1 MAEFEL
7 KALITGVDR
16 LSPALSKMQK
26 KIRGFKRQAEEASQ
40 GGLALGGG
48 LAAGL
53 TLSLKSYADQE
64 NAATGLKVAMMDANG
79 EVGKSFQD
87 INKLAIGLGNQL
99 PGTTADFQNMMQM
112 LVRQGIPA
120 ENILGGVGKA
130 TAYLAVQLKKTPEA
144 AAEFAAKMQDA
155 TGTASEDMMGLFDTI
170 QKAFYLGVDDTN
182 MLSFF
187 TKTSSVLKMVNKD
200 GLQAAQSLAPI
211 SVMMDQMGMNG
222 ESAGN
227 ALRKV
232 IQSGLSVKKIRD
244 VNKIMARQKL
254 GVQLDFTDGK
264 GSFGGLDN
272 MFRQLAKLRK
282 LTDVKRTG
290 VLKAIFGDDAETLQ
304 VVNALIDKGKDGY
317 DQIQQKMNK
326 QASLNK
332 RVQAQLGTLSNL
344 WEAMT
349 GTATNGLAA
358 IGGAFSGDAKNITQW
373 LGELGEKFTKFADK
387 NPRVIRG
394 VVGLAAG
401 LAILKLGL
409 MGVGGAISI
418 VSRIMSMTPIGMI
431 ATAIALAAGLI
442 ITNWDVVGPYFKKL
456 WETIGPYFEAGWE
469 LLKKV
474 FAWSPLGM
482 VINNWGPVVKWFQ
495 DMWDKLK
502 PIIEWFTD
510 SSGDTVDAINS
521 AQWGAG
527 AYDAYGTGIPARGYT
542 PYSAVDLA
550 QSNNAS
556 GATGPNPFMINKASA
571 PKVDGEIKVS
581 FVNSPSGIAPP
592 DIPVGFV
599 AVFNS
604 DEASWHLVE
613 DHRGKTVYD
622 VASGDS
628 LFISELGPLPE
639 NITWLSPEGEF
650 QKWNGT
656 AWVKDTEA
664 EKLFRIREA
673 EETKNSLM
681 QVASEHIAPL
691 QDAADL
697 EIATEEET
705 SLLEAWKKYRV
716 LLNRVDTSTAP
727 DIEWPAIPVME

>member
-26 KIRGFKRQAEEASQ
+26 KIRGFKRQAEEASK

-373 LGELGEKFTKFADK
+373 LGELGEKFTKFADE

-409 MGVGGAISI
+409 MGVGSAISI

-482 VINNWGPVVKWFQ
+482 VINNWGPIVKWFQ
-495 DMWDKLK
+495 DMWEKLR
-502 PIIEWFTD
+502 PIIEWFSD
-510 SSGDTVDAINS
+510 GASDTVAAANA
-521 AQWGAG
+521 AQWGVG
-527 AYDAYGTGIPARGYT
+527 GYGAYGTGVASSGYNPYQIKQGTATQPKGTITVEFKGAPQGMSVTDTRSSGIDVIHDVGYT
-542 PYSAVDLA
+542 RI
-550 QSNNAS
+550 
-556 GATGPNPFMINKASA
+556 GRTGM
-571 PKVDGEIKVS
+571 G
-581 FVNSPSGIAPP
+581 G
-592 DIPVGFV
+592 
-599 AVFNS
+599 
-604 DEASWHLVE
+604 
-613 DHRGKTVYD
+613 
-622 VASGDS
+622 
-628 LFISELGPLPE
+628 
-639 NITWLSPEGEF
+639 
-650 QKWNGT
+650 
-656 AWVKDTEA
+656 
-664 EKLFRIREA
+664 
-673 EETKNSLM
+673 
-681 QVASEHIAPL
+681 
-691 QDAADL
+691 
-697 EIATEEET
+697 
-705 SLLEAWKKYRV
+705 
-716 LLNRVDTSTAP
+716 
-727 DIEWPAIPVME
+727 

>member
-244 VNKIMARQKL
+244 VNKVMARQKL

-272 MFRQLAKLRK
+272 MFKQLAKLRK

-373 LGELGEKFTKFADK
+373 LGELGEKFTKFADE

-409 MGVGGAISI
+409 MGVGSAISI

-482 VINNWGPVVKWFQ
+482 VINNWGPIVKWFQ
-495 DMWDKLK
+495 DMWEKLR
-502 PIIEWFTD
+502 PIIEWFSD
-510 SSGDTVDAINS
+510 GASDTVAAANA

-527 AYDAYGTGIPARGYT
+527 GYGAYGTGVASSGYN
-542 PYSAVDLA
+542 PYQIKQGTATQPKGTITVEFK
-550 QSNNAS
+550 
-556 GATGPNPFMINKASA
+556 GAPQGMSVTDTRS
-571 PKVDGEIKVS
+571 
-581 FVNSPSGIAPP
+581 SGI
-592 DIPVGFV
+592 DVIHDVG
-599 AVFNS
+599 
-604 DEASWHLVE
+604 
-613 DHRGKTVYD
+613 G
-622 VASGDS
+622 
-628 LFISELGPLPE
+628 
-639 NITWLSPEGEF
+639 
-650 QKWNGT
+650 
-656 AWVKDTEA
+656 
-664 EKLFRIREA
+664 
-673 EETKNSLM
+673 
-681 QVASEHIAPL
+681 
-691 QDAADL
+691 DAAN
-697 EIATEEET
+697 
-705 SLLEAWKKYRV
+705 LL
-716 LLNRVDTSTAP
+716 
-727 DIEWPAIPVME
+727 I

>member
-244 VNKIMARQKL
+244 VNKVMARQKL

-290 VLKAIFGDDAETLQ
+290 VLKAIFGDDAETIQ

-317 DQIQQKMNK
+317 DQTQQKMNK

-373 LGELGEKFTKFADK
+373 LGELGEKFTKFADE

-482 VINNWGPVVKWFQ
+482 VINNWGPIVKWFQ
-495 DMWDKLK
+495 DMWEKLR
-502 PIIEWFTD
+502 PIIEWFSD
-510 SSGDTVDAINS
+510 GASDTVAAANA

-527 AYDAYGTGIPARGYT
+527 GYGAYGTGVASSGYNPYQIKQGTATQPKGTITVEFKGAPQGMSVTDTRSSGIDVIHDVGYT
-542 PYSAVDLA
+542 RI
-550 QSNNAS
+550 
-556 GATGPNPFMINKASA
+556 GRTGM
-571 PKVDGEIKVS
+571 G
-581 FVNSPSGIAPP
+581 G
-592 DIPVGFV
+592 
-599 AVFNS
+599 
-604 DEASWHLVE
+604 
-613 DHRGKTVYD
+613 
-622 VASGDS
+622 
-628 LFISELGPLPE
+628 
-639 NITWLSPEGEF
+639 
-650 QKWNGT
+650 
-656 AWVKDTEA
+656 
-664 EKLFRIREA
+664 
-673 EETKNSLM
+673 
-681 QVASEHIAPL
+681 
-691 QDAADL
+691 
-697 EIATEEET
+697 
-705 SLLEAWKKYRV
+705 
-716 LLNRVDTSTAP
+716 
-727 DIEWPAIPVME
+727 

>member
-373 LGELGEKFTKFADK
+373 LGELGEKFTKFADE

-542 PYSAVDLA
+542 PYQAVDL
-550 QSNNAS
+550 NRP
-556 GATGPNPFMINKASA
+556 GFP
-571 PKVDGEIKVS
+571 GECFICELRL
-581 FVNSPSGIAPP
+581 P
-592 DIPVGFV
+592 
-599 AVFNS
+599 
-604 DEASWHLVE
+604 
-613 DHRGKTVYD
+613 DHRFRWKHNK
-622 VASGDS
+622 
-628 LFISELGPLPE
+628 LFLLLPE
-639 NITWLSPEGEF
+639 EYGPAF
-650 QKWNGT
+650 
-656 AWVKDTEA
+656 
-664 EKLFRIREA
+664 
-673 EETKNSLM
+673 
-681 QVASEHIAPL
+681 
-691 QDAADL
+691 
-697 EIATEEET
+697 
-705 SLLEAWKKYRV
+705 
-716 LLNRVDTSTAP
+716 
-727 DIEWPAIPVME
+727 PAIVDCYTSPPTLVWPVPLLHGFSSSYGVLPPLCKDH

>member
-244 VNKIMARQKL
+244 VNKVMARQRL

-373 LGELGEKFTKFADK
+373 LGELGEKFTKFADE

-394 VVGLAAG
+394 VVELAAG

-527 AYDAYGTGIPARGYT
+527 AYDAYGTGIPPRGYT
-542 PYSAVDLA
+542 PYPA

-556 GATGPNPFMINKASA
+556 GDTVDAINSAQWGAGAYDAYGTGIPARGYTPYPAVDPAQSNNASDATGPNPFMINKASA

-581 FVNSPSGIAPP
+581 FVNSPPGM
-592 DIPVGFV
+592 
-599 AVFNS
+599 
-604 DEASWHLVE
+604 
-613 DHRGKTVYD
+613 R
-622 VASGDS
+622 
-628 LFISELGPLPE
+628 
-639 NITWLSPEGEF
+639 
-650 QKWNGT
+650 
-656 AWVKDTEA
+656 
-664 EKLFRIREA
+664 
-673 EETKNSLM
+673 
-681 QVASEHIAPL
+681 
-691 QDAADL
+691 
-697 EIATEEET
+697 
-705 SLLEAWKKYRV
+705 
-716 LLNRVDTSTAP
+716 
-727 DIEWPAIPVME
+727 VMETRSSGFDINHDVGYTHIGR

>member
-200 GLQAAQSLAPI
+200 GLQAAQSLALI

-244 VNKIMARQKL
+244 VNKVMARQKL

-272 MFRQLAKLRK
+272 MFSQLAKLRK
-282 LTDVKRTG
+282 LTDVKRTD

-373 LGELGEKFTKFADK
+373 LGELGEKFTKFADE

-510 SSGDTVDAINS
+510 GASDTVVAAN
-521 AQWGAG
+521 ATQWGG
-527 AYDAYGTGIPARGYT
+527 GGYGAYGTGVSAQGYNPYQIVQAAPKKAEGEITVSFKDAPPGMRVTDTRSSGIDVNHDVGYT
-542 PYSAVDLA
+542 RF
-550 QSNNAS
+550 
-556 GATGPNPFMINKASA
+556 GMG
-571 PKVDGEIKVS
+571 G
-581 FVNSPSGIAPP
+581 
-592 DIPVGFV
+592 
-599 AVFNS
+599 
-604 DEASWHLVE
+604 
-613 DHRGKTVYD
+613 
-622 VASGDS
+622 
-628 LFISELGPLPE
+628 
-639 NITWLSPEGEF
+639 
-650 QKWNGT
+650 
-656 AWVKDTEA
+656 
-664 EKLFRIREA
+664 
-673 EETKNSLM
+673 
-681 QVASEHIAPL
+681 
-691 QDAADL
+691 
-697 EIATEEET
+697 
-705 SLLEAWKKYRV
+705 
-716 LLNRVDTSTAP
+716 
-727 DIEWPAIPVME
+727 

>member
-373 LGELGEKFTKFADK
+373 LGELGEKFTKFADE

-482 VINNWGPVVKWFQ
+482 VINNWGPIVKWFQ
-495 DMWDKLK
+495 DMWEKLR
-502 PIIEWFTD
+502 PIIEWFSD
-510 SSGDTVDAINS
+510 GASDTVAAANA

-527 AYDAYGTGIPARGYT
+527 GYGAYGTGVASSGYNHYQIKQGTATQPKGTITVEFKGAPQGMSVTDSRSTGIDVNHDVGYT
-542 PYSAVDLA
+542 RI
-550 QSNNAS
+550 
-556 GATGPNPFMINKASA
+556 GRTGM
-571 PKVDGEIKVS
+571 G
-581 FVNSPSGIAPP
+581 
-592 DIPVGFV
+592 
-599 AVFNS
+599 
-604 DEASWHLVE
+604 W
-613 DHRGKTVYD
+613 
-622 VASGDS
+622 
-628 LFISELGPLPE
+628 
-639 NITWLSPEGEF
+639 
-650 QKWNGT
+650 
-656 AWVKDTEA
+656 
-664 EKLFRIREA
+664 
-673 EETKNSLM
+673 
-681 QVASEHIAPL
+681 
-691 QDAADL
+691 
-697 EIATEEET
+697 
-705 SLLEAWKKYRV
+705 
-716 LLNRVDTSTAP
+716 
-727 DIEWPAIPVME
+727 

>member
-99 PGTTADFQNMMQM
+99 PGTTADFQSMMQM

-373 LGELGEKFTKFADK
+373 LGELGEKFTKFADE

-409 MGVGGAISI
+409 MGVGSAISI

-482 VINNWGPVVKWFQ
+482 VINNWGPIVKWFQ
-495 DMWDKLK
+495 DMWEKLR
-502 PIIEWFTD
+502 PIIEWFSD
-510 SSGDTVDAINS
+510 GASDTVAAANA

-527 AYDAYGTGIPARGYT
+527 GYGAYGTGVASSGYNPYQIKQGTATQPKGTITVEFKGAPQGMSVTDTRSSGIDVIHDVGYT
-542 PYSAVDLA
+542 RI
-550 QSNNAS
+550 
-556 GATGPNPFMINKASA
+556 GRTGM
-571 PKVDGEIKVS
+571 G
-581 FVNSPSGIAPP
+581 G
-592 DIPVGFV
+592 
-599 AVFNS
+599 
-604 DEASWHLVE
+604 
-613 DHRGKTVYD
+613 
-622 VASGDS
+622 
-628 LFISELGPLPE
+628 
-639 NITWLSPEGEF
+639 
-650 QKWNGT
+650 
-656 AWVKDTEA
+656 
-664 EKLFRIREA
+664 
-673 EETKNSLM
+673 
-681 QVASEHIAPL
+681 
-691 QDAADL
+691 
-697 EIATEEET
+697 
-705 SLLEAWKKYRV
+705 
-716 LLNRVDTSTAP
+716 
-727 DIEWPAIPVME
+727 

>member
-26 KIRGFKRQAEEASQ
+26 KIRGFKRQAEEASK

-79 EVGKSFQD
+79 EVGKSFQN

-373 LGELGEKFTKFADK
+373 LGELGEKFTKFADE

-409 MGVGGAISI
+409 MGVGSAISI

-527 AYDAYGTGIPARGYT
+527 GYGAYGTGVASSGYNPYQIKQGTATQPKGTITVEFKGAPQGMSVTDSRSTGIDVNHDVGYT
-542 PYSAVDLA
+542 RI
-550 QSNNAS
+550 
-556 GATGPNPFMINKASA
+556 GRTGM
-571 PKVDGEIKVS
+571 G
-581 FVNSPSGIAPP
+581 G
-592 DIPVGFV
+592 
-599 AVFNS
+599 
-604 DEASWHLVE
+604 
-613 DHRGKTVYD
+613 
-622 VASGDS
+622 
-628 LFISELGPLPE
+628 
-639 NITWLSPEGEF
+639 
-650 QKWNGT
+650 
-656 AWVKDTEA
+656 
-664 EKLFRIREA
+664 
-673 EETKNSLM
+673 
-681 QVASEHIAPL
+681 
-691 QDAADL
+691 
-697 EIATEEET
+697 
-705 SLLEAWKKYRV
+705 
-716 LLNRVDTSTAP
+716 
-727 DIEWPAIPVME
+727 

>member
-244 VNKIMARQKL
+244 VNKVMARQKL

-373 LGELGEKFTKFADK
+373 LGELGEKFTKFADE

-409 MGVGGAISI
+409 MGVGSAISI

-502 PIIEWFTD
+502 PIIEWFPDAARLQIAAEADTGKRFD
-510 SSGDTVDAINS
+510 HGD
-521 AQWGAG
+521 
-527 AYDAYGTGIPARGYT
+527 
-542 PYSAVDLA
+542 
-550 QSNNAS
+550 
-556 GATGPNPFMINKASA
+556 
-571 PKVDGEIKVS
+571 
-581 FVNSPSGIAPP
+581 
-592 DIPVGFV
+592 
-599 AVFNS
+599 
-604 DEASWHLVE
+604 
-613 DHRGKTVYD
+613 
-622 VASGDS
+622 
-628 LFISELGPLPE
+628 
-639 NITWLSPEGEF
+639 
-650 QKWNGT
+650 
-656 AWVKDTEA
+656 
-664 EKLFRIREA
+664 
-673 EETKNSLM
+673 
-681 QVASEHIAPL
+681 QVAGVTIKAFPGTPHFL
-691 QDAADL
+691 H
-697 EIATEEET
+697 
-705 SLLEAWKKYRV
+705 
-716 LLNRVDTSTAP
+716 LLNEIFA
-727 DIEWPAIPVME
+727 

>member
-7 KALITGVDR
+7 KALITGIDR

-244 VNKIMARQKL
+244 VNKVMARQRL

-373 LGELGEKFTKFADK
+373 LGELGEKFTKFADE

-409 MGVGGAISI
+409 MGVGSAISI

-542 PYSAVDLA
+542 PYPA

-556 GATGPNPFMINKASA
+556 GDTVDAINSAQWGAGAYDAYGTGIPARGYTPYPAVDPAQSNNASDATGPNPFMINKASA

-581 FVNSPSGIAPP
+581 FVNSPPGM
-592 DIPVGFV
+592 
-599 AVFNS
+599 
-604 DEASWHLVE
+604 
-613 DHRGKTVYD
+613 R
-622 VASGDS
+622 
-628 LFISELGPLPE
+628 
-639 NITWLSPEGEF
+639 
-650 QKWNGT
+650 
-656 AWVKDTEA
+656 
-664 EKLFRIREA
+664 
-673 EETKNSLM
+673 
-681 QVASEHIAPL
+681 
-691 QDAADL
+691 
-697 EIATEEET
+697 
-705 SLLEAWKKYRV
+705 
-716 LLNRVDTSTAP
+716 
-727 DIEWPAIPVME
+727 VMETRSSGFDINHDVGYTHIGR

>member
-211 SVMMDQMGMNG
+211 SVMMDQMEMNG

-373 LGELGEKFTKFADK
+373 LGELGEKFTKFADE

-409 MGVGGAISI
+409 MGVGSAISI

-527 AYDAYGTGIPARGYT
+527 GYGAYGTGVASSGYNPYQIKQGTATQPKGTITVEFKGAPQGMSVTDSRSTGIDVNHDVGYT
-542 PYSAVDLA
+542 RI
-550 QSNNAS
+550 
-556 GATGPNPFMINKASA
+556 GRTGM
-571 PKVDGEIKVS
+571 G
-581 FVNSPSGIAPP
+581 G
-592 DIPVGFV
+592 
-599 AVFNS
+599 
-604 DEASWHLVE
+604 
-613 DHRGKTVYD
+613 
-622 VASGDS
+622 
-628 LFISELGPLPE
+628 
-639 NITWLSPEGEF
+639 
-650 QKWNGT
+650 
-656 AWVKDTEA
+656 
-664 EKLFRIREA
+664 
-673 EETKNSLM
+673 
-681 QVASEHIAPL
+681 
-691 QDAADL
+691 
-697 EIATEEET
+697 
-705 SLLEAWKKYRV
+705 
-716 LLNRVDTSTAP
+716 
-727 DIEWPAIPVME
+727 